1 MDVLWAG
8 WRSAYMSDVQA
19 GASTDACLFCE
30 LPGGADDATFVLER
44 GEHAFS
50 VLNLFPYTS
59 GHLMITPY
67 RHAATAAEF
76 TTEEQRELWGLLV
89 RSQHALDTVLAPHG
103 YNLGVN
109 QGRAGG
115 AGVLGHFH
123 LHVVPRWSGDAN
135 FMTAIANA
143 RILPEPLTDTWER
156 LRAAL
161 AVLGVEGADS

>member
-8 WRSAYMSDVQA
+8 WRSAYMQEVQA
-19 GASTDACLFCE
+19 GTETDACLFCE
-30 LPGGADDATFVLER
+30 LPSGSDDDTYLLER
-44 GEHAFS
+44 GEHAYS
-50 VLNLFPYTS
+50 VLNLYPYTS

-67 RHAATAAEF
+67 QHNATAADLSDD
-76 TTEEQRELWGLLV
+76 EQQDLWRLLV
-89 RSQHALDTVLAPHG
+89 RSQAALDDVLGPHG

-135 FMTAIANA
+135 FVTSVANA
-143 RILPEPLTDTWER
+143 RILPEPLMETWARVRES
-156 LRAAL
+156 L
-161 AVLGVEGADS
+161 AGL